1 MIYKRTYNGSVNFKP
16 AHPTPRH
23 YNFFIPRVGAFA
35 KTGQPRGGALSK
47 QCYLLD
53 FSRSCFVVY
62 LKFPDYPQISK
73 FKNWVDKC
81 HLTPV
86 LFKWTGAHP
95 LGSLLAWI
103 FQLPT
108 AYAYFIRNSGNLP
121 KTDGKQLSFKP
132 KWLNFFMK
140 PKSFVF
146 PHTRHGWHIMIC
158 TLTNNS
164 SQQKSVQGILQ
175 LWQKLKSEIN

>member
-121 KTDGKQLSFKP
+121 ENRRKTALFQTKVAEFLHETKIICFPGTLDMGGISWFVLSQTIAHSKRACREFYSYGR
-132 KWLNFFMK
+132 N
-140 PKSFVF
+140 
-146 PHTRHGWHIMIC
+146 
-158 TLTNNS
+158 
-164 SQQKSVQGILQ
+164 
-175 LWQKLKSEIN
+175 